1 MCLLT
6 LSLKSLKIRFGP
18 RCARVAVDPG
28 KTKSLRAASFRVSF
42 GVVFLFGC
50 AREARGFTAGLRG
63 GPGGS
68 GVFVC
73 PLAIGLGFEVLGR
86 RNPELD

>member
-1 MCLLT
+1 M
-6 LSLKSLKIRFGP
+6 
-18 RCARVAVDPG
+18 AVDPG

-63 GPGGS
+63 GANTSERGVC

-73 PLAIGLGFEVLGR
+73 PLTIGLGFEVLGPGS
-86 RNPELD
+86 PELD